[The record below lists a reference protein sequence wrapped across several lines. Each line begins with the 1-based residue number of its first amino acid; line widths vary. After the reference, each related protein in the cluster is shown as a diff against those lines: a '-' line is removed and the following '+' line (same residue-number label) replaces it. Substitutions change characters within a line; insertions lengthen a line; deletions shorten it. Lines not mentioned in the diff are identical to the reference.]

1 MLRKIEISYRTVIF
15 VTVFIAFLWF
25 LVQIRQILLGVF
37 ISVILMSSLN
47 PIVRKLESW
56 KLPRWLAITLIYLS
70 FFIVFGFALSGII
83 PPLIDQTSS
92 LIAETPGFFKQ
103 FNFLGIDEKAIASQ
117 LSDLTSVP
125 ANLFKFISGIF
136 SNIFDLLALGVIT
149 FYLLLERK
157 NLDHYLTVLF
167 GEEKEKD
174 IEKVI
179 NKIEARLGG
188 WVRGELFLMLIVG
201 VISYIGFRII
211 GLEFALPLAILSFLL
226 EVIPNVGP
234 TVAALPAVLLGLT
247 LSPYH
252 ALATAGWCILVQQLE
267 NTIFVPRVMKKAAG
281 VNPLVSILA
290 LAIGFKL
297 GGIGGAI
304 LAIPSFI
311 ALEVIVSE
319 VFSSK

>member
-1 MLRKIEISYRTVIF
+1 
-15 VTVFIAFLWF
+15 
-25 LVQIRQILLGVF
+25 
-37 ISVILMSSLN
+37 MSN
-47 PIVRKLESW
+47 
-56 KLPRWLAITLIYLS
+56 
-70 FFIVFGFALSGII
+70 
-83 PPLIDQTSS
+83 
-92 LIAETPGFFKQ
+92 
-103 FNFLGIDEKAIASQ
+103 
-117 LSDLTSVP
+117 LTSVP
-125 ANLFKFISGIF
+125 ANLFKFIAGIF
-136 SNIFDLLALGVIT
+136 SNVLDLLALGLIT

-157 NLDHYLTVLF
+157 SLDHYLTVLF

-179 NKIEARLGG
+179 DKIEYRLGG
-188 WVRGELFLMLIVG
+188 WVRGELLLMLIVG
-201 VISYIGFRII
+201 VMSYIGFRII

-234 TVAALPAVLLGLT
+234 TVAALPAVLLALT

-267 NTIFVPRVMKKAAG
+267 NAIFVPRVMRKAAG

-290 LAIGFKL
+290 LAVGFKL

-311 ALEVIVSE
+311 AIEVIAGE
-319 VFSSK
+319 VFSSKNLKKG